1 MCNAAPSDATLVSD
15 EDFRLLEKY
24 RSRPRQ
30 LARWLLE
37 SRNRLRAKYRCVKVE
52 LKRLKVRVSDLAK
65 SRENWRQRAEASEQ
79 QLLVMKTEV
88 ERLAA
93 LLEQQ
98 SPDSGSSKKK

>member
-1 MCNAAPSDATLVSD
+1 MNAAPVDATLISD
-15 EDFRLLEKY
+15 EDSRLLEKY

-37 SRNRLRAKYRCVKVE
+37 SRNRLRAKYRGVKVE
-52 LKRLKVRVSDLAK
+52 LKRLKVRVSDLAM
-65 SRENWRQRAEASEQ
+65 SRESWRQRAEVSEQ

-93 LLEQQ
+93 MLEQQ
-98 SPDSGSSKKK
+98 SADSGSLKKK